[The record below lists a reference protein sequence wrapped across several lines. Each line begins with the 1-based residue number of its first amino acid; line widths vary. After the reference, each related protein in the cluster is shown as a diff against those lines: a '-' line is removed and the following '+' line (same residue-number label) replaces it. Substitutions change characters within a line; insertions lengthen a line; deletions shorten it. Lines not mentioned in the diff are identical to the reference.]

1 MSDFARVA
9 RLLPVLFLA
18 ACSFGPRPVGDF
30 PGIDTR
36 TATLASLGVGHR
48 TGSGDYLLSTHP
60 ANLAALVVNEELRIR
75 PDGPILELVL
85 HVEVRVTERSGAS
98 PVGFEVI
105 RPDMSDKVLLRFEP
119 PGGAADRSF
128 VLDGTGAPEL
138 VVRPTAESRDL
149 VVILGRSRVTWRVE

>member
-1 MSDFARVA
+1 MSQLVPVG
-9 RLLPVLFLA
+9 RLGLLLLLA
-18 ACSFGPRPVGDF
+18 ACAFGPRPVGDF
-30 PGIDTR
+30 PGLDTR
-36 TATLASLGVGHR
+36 TATLASLGVGER

-85 HVEVRVTERSGAS
+85 HVEVRVTERGGAA

-119 PGGAADRSF
+119 PGGAAQRTF

-138 VVRPTAESRDL
+138 VVRPSAESRDL